1 MILEMIKSS
10 WIRHLYF
17 ETVLQQIGNIEFK
30 ETGQISV
37 ILLNLR
43 YCGSRIAS
51 QKKKK
56 KIKRQY

>member
-30 ETGQISV
+30 ETEGTE
-37 ILLNLR
+37 
-43 YCGSRIAS
+43 
-51 QKKKK
+51 KKA
-56 KIKRQY
+56 